1 MFIKRD
7 TVVDNKTYPYEFK
20 NIKIKTCQQSPHTR
34 AEIRAACPVSGGGY
48 VCRHIQSRRRRR
60 RSVLVRSARAASIP
74 LRPKEKRGLREV
86 SLQGT
91 QDRGR
96 SWVSMQRDVPADK
109 IIH

>member
-1 MFIKRD
+1 M
-7 TVVDNKTYPYEFK
+7 
-20 NIKIKTCQQSPHTR
+20 
-34 AEIRAACPVSGGGY
+34 AACPVSRGGY
-48 VCRHIQSRRRRR
+48 VCRHIQSRRRRGR

-96 SWVSMQRDVPADK
+96 SWVSMQHDVPADK